1 VTCACSKRHSPRV
14 VATDTHHILP
24 RSWGGPDVASNRV
37 EICPT
42 SHRQI
47 HRLLDAYV
55 TADATPSRTVCGQYN
70 ALTQEL
76 AARAWA
82 QRPAIPTRTS
92 LEAP

>member
-1 VTCACSKRHSPRV
+1 V

-55 TADATPSRTVCGQYN
+55 TAGAKPAASVLAMYN
-70 ALTQEL
+70 DLTRAL
-76 AARAWA
+76 AAQAWD

-92 LEAP
+92 LGAP